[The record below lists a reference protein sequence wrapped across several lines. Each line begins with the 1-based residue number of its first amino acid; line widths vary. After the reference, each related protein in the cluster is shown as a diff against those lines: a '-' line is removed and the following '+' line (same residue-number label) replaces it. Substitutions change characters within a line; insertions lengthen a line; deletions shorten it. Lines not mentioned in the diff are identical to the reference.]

1 MRKNRKNRLP
11 GLLLAVALVVLEALF
26 VGLLASTKL
35 VPNKLLL
42 IGCGALLV
50 VTVLLWLLL
59 WDWSKKGRWVCGAVL
74 SLVLVVALGAASFYI
89 DRTVDMLNNIT
100 GTSVEVADVAV
111 YVRAG
116 DSAQGLEDIKGY
128 TIGILESQDR
138 ENTDKLLQKLK
149 TDLGGSVETAAYDKM
164 ALLVE
169 ELLLGKN
176 IQAIILNTAYFDL
189 ISEMEGMEAVA
200 TGLRQ
205 LHVAQVET
213 VVEKE
218 PEVTEPETTVPEG
231 QLPCFTMYLSGV
243 DTYGDIM
250 TKSRSDVNILA
261 VVNPNTRQVLLL
273 STPRD
278 YYVELPIYGGVMDKL
293 THAGIYGVDV
303 SMETLEDLYDV
314 KINYYFRVN
323 FSGFQDIVDAL
334 DGITVDSEFSFYSVD
349 GYYYEEGEN
358 LLYGEKALS
367 FARERNAFGAGDI
380 QRGKNQMAVIR
391 AVIEKALS
399 PVLLTNFTEIME
411 SLEGSFETSM
421 PYDLM
426 AEIVRAQLEDMGS
439 WNIVTHNV
447 SGEGNMLDCFSSS
460 ETLYVMM
467 QDEELV
473 AHAAELISKV
483 KKGEILTQE

>member
-293 THAGIYGVDV
+293 T
-303 SMETLEDLYDV
+303 
-314 KINYYFRVN
+314 R
-323 FSGFQDIVDAL
+323 
-334 DGITVDSEFSFYSVD
+334 
-349 GYYYEEGEN
+349 
-358 LLYGEKALS
+358 
-367 FARERNAFGAGDI
+367 
-380 QRGKNQMAVIR
+380 
-391 AVIEKALS
+391 
-399 PVLLTNFTEIME
+399 
-411 SLEGSFETSM
+411 
-421 PYDLM
+421 
-426 AEIVRAQLEDMGS
+426 
-439 WNIVTHNV
+439 
-447 SGEGNMLDCFSSS
+447 
-460 ETLYVMM
+460 
-467 QDEELV
+467 
-473 AHAAELISKV
+473 
-483 KKGEILTQE
+483 